1 MSLPT
6 YPVFNEEQNLG
17 DLIKY
22 EADNL
27 YSRDLVIVAPG
38 QNLVLGQVVGELTAS
53 GQIVPLQP
61 AASDGSQIAIGICIR
76 PVITGE
82 NPDPDGLILARHA
95 AVADGALVWPPGI
108 TPEQQAAAV
117 QQLRALGVLIR
128 QEV

>member
-38 QNLVLGQVVGELTAS
+38 QNLVLGQVVGEVTAT
-53 GQIVPLQP
+53 GQIVALQP
-61 AASDGSQIAIGICIR
+61 AASDGSQIAIGINLTPI
-76 PVITGE
+76 VTGE
-82 NPDPDGLILARHA
+82 NPNPDGLILARHA
-95 AVADGALVWPPGI
+95 AVADGALVWPAGI
-108 TPEQQAAAV
+108 TPEQQTTAV
-117 QQLRALGVLIR
+117 AQLRALGVLIR
-128 QEV
+128 KEV

>member
-6 YPVFNEEQNLG
+6 YPVFHEELNLG
-17 DLIKY
+17 DLVKY
-22 EADNL
+22 EGDNL

-53 GQIVPLQP
+53 GQIVALQP
-61 AASDGSQIAIGICIR
+61 AASDGSQITIGICIR
-76 PVITGE
+76 PITTGE
-82 NPDPDGLILARHA
+82 NPNPDGLILARHA
-95 AVADGALVWPPGI
+95 AVADGALVWPPDI